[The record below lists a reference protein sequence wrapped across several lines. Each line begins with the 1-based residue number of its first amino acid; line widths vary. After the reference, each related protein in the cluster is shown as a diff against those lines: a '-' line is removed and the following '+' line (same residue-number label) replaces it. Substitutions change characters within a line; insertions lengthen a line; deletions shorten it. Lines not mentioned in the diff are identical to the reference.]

1 MVLECTLQQSSIL
14 KKSVEAMKDL
24 CKDVNFDCSERGLQ
38 VQSMDNSHV
47 ALVSLVLRETAF
59 QDFKC
64 DRPVSL
70 GMNVDALSKVLK
82 MCGEK
87 DTLKVRAENNGDHVS
102 FMTESSGEDKIAEFD
117 LKLMEIESEHMEIPE
132 QTYKCVAKLPSA
144 EFLKIVKDLKE
155 FGETMQ
161 ISASKDGVKFSV
173 QGDLGG
179 GNVMLKPR
187 DSDKMEEAVSVI
199 VHEPVVA
206 SFALRYLNNFAK
218 AAPLCGQVEMGM
230 GSDMPLSVK
239 YSLDNEENGHIQFHL
254 APKVDE

>member
-1 MVLECTLQQSSIL
+1 MVLECLLQQSSIL
-14 KKSVEAMKDL
+14 KRAVDAMKDL

-47 ALVSLVLRETAF
+47 ALVALVLRETAF

-70 GMNVDALSKVLK
+70 GMNVEALAKVLK

-87 DTLKVRAENNGDHVS
+87 DSLKVRAENGADHVS
-102 FMTESSGEDKIAEFD
+102 FQTESSSEDKIAEFD

-132 QTYKCVAKLPSA
+132 QTYKCLVKLPSA
-144 EFLKIVKDLKE
+144 EFLKIVRDLKE

-161 ISASKDGVKFSV
+161 ISASKDGIKFSV
-173 QGDLGG
+173 QGDLGS

-187 DSDKMEEAVSVI
+187 DSDKLEERVSVI

-218 AAPLCGQVEMGM
+218 AAPLCGGVEIGM

-239 YSLDNEENGHIQFHL
+239 YDLDNAENGHIQFHL